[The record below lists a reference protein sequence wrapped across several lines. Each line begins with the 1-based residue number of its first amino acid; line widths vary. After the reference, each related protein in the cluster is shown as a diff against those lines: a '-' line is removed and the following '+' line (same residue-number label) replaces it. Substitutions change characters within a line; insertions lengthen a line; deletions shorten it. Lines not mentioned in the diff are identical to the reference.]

1 MATVQQANDILAVVH
16 EVMETMDSKIDEVR
30 VAFAALKE
38 QIGAGGPV
46 TQDQLDALVAS
57 LESLRVK
64 ASERLAEVDAIDE

>member
-16 EVMETMDSKIDEVR
+16 EVMETMDGKIDEVR

-46 TQDQLDALVAS
+46 TQEQLDALVAS